1 MAGSITLVKD
11 GDVLLPEVLQ
21 AQVSAVLPHA
31 LQITPFCQVDTTLVG
46 IPGNTIKYPV
56 WNYIGMADDSAE
68 AQDIDTRALSY
79 ETKEYTIR
87 KIAVGVA
94 FSDEA
99 LLSGYGNPQAE
110 GERQVTLA
118 MAHKIDHD
126 AMEEIQANAPHI
138 TTLANPVGYE
148 GVIDAIDDFEEEFE
162 TNKVLIIHPKQRT
175 QLRKDPNFLSAD
187 KYPKEVILNG
197 EIGQIAGCRVMVSKS
212 VPLVAG
218 KYHSVMIRLSTEQTE
233 KDSNA
238 FLINTPALTLFMK
251 RNVNVEYERIV
262 KNRTHEI
269 TADQIFNVVVTN
281 PSSIRVCEFN
291 A

>member
-1 MAGSITLVKD
+1 MPITRVD
-11 GDVLLPEVLQ
+11 NGDVLLPEVLQ
-21 AQVSAVLPHA
+21 AQVSACLPRA
-31 LQITPFCQVDTTLVG
+31 LQITPFCAVDTTLVG
-46 IPGNTIKYPV
+46 RPGDTITYPV
-56 WNYIGMADDSAE
+56 WDFIGQADDSGE

-79 ETKEYTIR
+79 RTKQYTIR

-110 GERQVTLA
+110 GERQVTMA
-118 MAHKIDHD
+118 MALKVDSD
-126 AMEEIQANAPHI
+126 AMQEIQANAPH
-138 TTLANPVGYE
+138 LALGVPISYE
-148 GVIDAIDDFEEEFE
+148 GVIDAIDDFDEEFE
-162 TNKVLIIHPKQRT
+162 TSKVLIIHPKQRT

-197 EIGQIAGCRVMVSKS
+197 EVGQIAGCRVLVSKS

-218 KYHSVMIRLSTEQTE
+218 AYHSVMIRLATEPTE

-238 FLINTPALTLFMK
+238 FLVNTPALTLFMK

-281 PSSIRVCEFN
+281 PSSIRVCEFD

>member
-1 MAGSITLVKD
+1 MPITRVD
-11 GDVLLPEVLQ
+11 NGDVLLPEVLQ
-21 AQVSAVLPHA
+21 AQVSACLPRA
-31 LQITPFCQVDTTLVG
+31 LQITPFCAVDTTLVG
-46 IPGNTIKYPV
+46 RPGDTITYPV
-56 WNYIGMADDSAE
+56 WDFIGQADDSGE

-79 ETKEYTIR
+79 RTKQYTIR

-110 GERQVTLA
+110 GERQVTMA
-118 MAHKIDHD
+118 MALKVDPI
-126 AMEEIQANAPHI
+126 
-138 TTLANPVGYE
+138 GYE

-162 TNKVLIIHPKQRT
+162 TSKVLIIHPKQRT

-197 EIGQIAGCRVMVSKS
+197 EVGQIAGCRVLVSKS

-218 KYHSVMIRLSTEQTE
+218 AYHSVMIRLATEPTE

-238 FLINTPALTLFMK
+238 FLVNTPALTLFMK

-281 PSSIRVCEFN
+281 PSSIRVCEFD